1 MADVNFFP
9 VINRESALPVY
20 VTGIGVGHEQ
30 ETINLSNLETPVVH
44 LHLTVSGCGIV
55 NIDGKRRLLPIG
67 TMMYKPYDKNM
78 HIIPAPGGWKT
89 NWVTIAVDKLK
100 SSPMLALGN
109 EIRIFR
115 PKNLNEILLMYE
127 NINHGLLENT
137 LNGRLKAAA
146 EAYRML
152 LTVISDLESDS
163 EASLADSLTISDAI
177 NYISRHLSE
186 RITLDELCEVCR
198 GISPQYLCRLFRSQ
212 LGMRPTEYIRVRR
225 IEYAK
230 QLLANTDM
238 QINDI
243 ASACGFESTT
253 YFYRCWK
260 LIEKESPADFRRGHK
275 GVFV

>member
-9 VINRESALPVY
+9 VLSRESVLPVY
-20 VTGIGVGHEQ
+20 VAGIGVGHEQ
-30 ETINLSNLETPVVH
+30 ETVTLTYLETPVVH

-55 NIDGKRRLLPIG
+55 YFDGKRRLLPIG
-67 TMMYKPYDKNM
+67 TMMYKPYGKNM
-78 HIIPAPGGWKT
+78 QIMPSPGGWKT
-89 NWVTIAVDKLK
+89 NWVTIAVEQLK

-115 PKNLNEILLMYE
+115 PMNLNDIVLMYE
-127 NINHGLLENT
+127 NINRGLLENT
-137 LNGRLKAAA
+137 LNGRFKAAA

-163 EASLADSLTISDAI
+163 DASITDGLTISEAV

-186 RITLDELCEVCR
+186 KITLDDLCEVCR
-198 GISPQYLCRLFRSQ
+198 GISPQYICRLFRTHFG
-212 LGMRPTEYIRVRR
+212 LRPTEYIRIRR

-238 QINDI
+238 MIADI
-243 ASACGFESTT
+243 AAACGFESTT

-260 LIEKESPADFRRGHK
+260 RTEKESPADFRRGHN
-275 GVFV
+275 GIFV

>member
-9 VINRESALPVY
+9 VINRESELPIY

-30 ETINLSNLETPVVH
+30 EPTKLSHWGTMAVH
-44 LHLTVSGCGIV
+44 FHLTVSGCGIV
-55 NIDGKRRLLPIG
+55 YFNGKRRLLPIG
-67 TMMYKPYDKNM
+67 TMMYTPYNENLE
-78 HIIPAPGGWKT
+78 IIPAPGGWKT

-109 EIRIFR
+109 EIRLFR

-127 NINHGLLENT
+127 NINRGLLENT

-163 EASLADSLTISDAI
+163 EASLADSLTISEAI

-186 RITLDELCEVCR
+186 KITLDDLCEVCR
-198 GISPQYLCRLFRSQ
+198 GISPQYICRLFRTHFG
-212 LGMRPTEYIRVRR
+212 LRPTEYIRIRR

-238 QINDI
+238 MIADI
-243 ASACGFESTT
+243 AAACGFESTT

-260 LIEKESPADFRRGHK
+260 RTEKESPADFRRGHN
-275 GVFV
+275 GIFV